1 MENFTFEAIAKKS
14 VHGVLA
20 LTTRT
25 FFIQILGIFASFILT
40 LYLDEFSFG
49 VFAIVS
55 SLIIFFGYFQDIG
68 LAASLIQ
75 KKDKPTI
82 IDFRTVFTVQQIFVL
97 VLVVPAMIFSD
108 QIVSLYGLGFDGQL
122 LFIALLVSFFINSV
136 RTIPTVMMERD
147 LQYSKLVIPEI
158 VEGILYNVTLII
170 GAVMGF
176 GVTSFTLA
184 VLIRAIGGLIATYII
199 RPWSIGFAFDRDSL
213 KQLLSFGI
221 PYQLNNILALFKDH
235 FLTLYLGLILPLSQL
250 GIIAFAQKL
259 AFLPLRL
266 IMDNIIKITFPS
278 YSRLQDDKK
287 SLRIAI
293 EKSLFVISF
302 FIFPVAVMIIMFTPF
317 LIEFIPRYGKWQPA
331 ILSVMFF
338 ALSTVLSSIS
348 TPLTNFLNAIGK
360 VKITFYFM
368 IFWTI
373 ATWITTVIAVSR
385 MGFNGVAFAAFL
397 VSLSSFGVF
406 IVTKRYLD
414 FSVLKPTY
422 KSFIAAL
429 IIAIFI
435 FFTDFLIT
443 SFIVLIV
450 WSIISGFIYM
460 GIMLLISRKE
470 LISTIKFAKSSFSKE
485 K

>member
-25 FFIQILGIFASFILT
+25 FFIQVLGIFASLVLS

-75 KKDKPTI
+75 KKEKPTI
-82 IDFRTVFTVQQIFVL
+82 VDYRTVFTIQQIIVL
-97 VLVVPAMIFSD
+97 ILIIPATIFSGN
-108 QIVSLYGLGFDGQL
+108 IVSLYGLSVEGQY
-122 LFIALLVSFFINSV
+122 LFIALLVSFLINSL

-147 LQYSKLVIPEI
+147 LKYSKLVIPEI
-158 VEGILYNVTLII
+158 VEGILYNITLII
-170 GAVMGF
+170 GAIMGL

-184 VLIRAIGGLIATYII
+184 VLIRAIGGIIATYAIQ
-199 RPWSIGFAFDRDSL
+199 PWSIGFALDRASL
-213 KQLLSFGI
+213 RQLLVFGV
-221 PYQLNNILALFKDH
+221 PFQLNNILALFKDH

-250 GIIAFAQKL
+250 GIVAFAQKL

-317 LIEFIPRYGKWQPA
+317 LIDFIPRYSKWEPA
-331 ILSVMFF
+331 VISVMFF

-373 ATWITTVIAVSR
+373 TTWVVTIIAIKY
-385 MGFNGVAFAAFL
+385 MGFHGVAFAAFL
-397 VSLSSFGVF
+397 ISLSSVGVF
-406 IVTKRYLD
+406 MVTKRYLK
-414 FSVLKPTY
+414 FSILRPTY
-422 KSFIAAL
+422 KAFIGAVITAF
-429 IIAIFI
+429 FI
-435 FFTDFLIT
+435 FLTDFLVK
-443 SFIVLIV
+443 SMFLLVV
-450 WSIISGFIYM
+450 WSIVSGIVYLSV
-460 GIMLLISRKE
+460 MLLISKKE
-470 LISTIKFAKSSFSKE
+470 LISTVKFARSSFIKE